1 MGGLAPFPFPRAWW
15 DTQREVQGASF
26 PPGQSPGSCPRPCS
40 NPASPSSSSFSL
52 FCLLPPV
59 PPPSPQLYL
68 QARAPPEGDSDLATR
83 LLTEPDV
90 QKVPPWG

>member
-1 MGGLAPFPFPRAWW
+1 MGWFISPDPFPRAWW
-15 DTQREVQGASF
+15 GNHHGVRGTSF
-26 PPGQSPGSCPRPCS
+26 PPGQSPGSCSRPYS
-40 NPASPSSSSFSL
+40 NPSLPSSSSFSL
-52 FCLLPPV
+52 LCLLC
-59 PPPSPQLYL
+59 PPPPPQLYL